1 MERLYYCL
9 ELKPQSSSKIKL
21 TIKSD
26 GRIILDTKSICLD
39 IAYTILHASIMWN
52 KEKFSFKVKNWMV

>member
-1 MERLYYCL
+1 MERLYCL

-39 IAYTILHASIMWN
+39 IAYTILHASIM
-52 KEKFSFKVKNWMV
+52 